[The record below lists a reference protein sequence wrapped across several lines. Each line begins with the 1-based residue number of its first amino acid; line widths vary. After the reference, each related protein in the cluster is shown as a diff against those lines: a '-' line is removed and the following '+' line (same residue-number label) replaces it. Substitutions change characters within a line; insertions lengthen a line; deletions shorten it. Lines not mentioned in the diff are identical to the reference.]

1 MAIFLPIKLKQQKWQ
16 YLRLLLQNDEGF
28 FKQKNE

>member
-1 MAIFLPIKLKQQKWQ
+1 MAIFLPIKLKQQNWQ
-16 YLRLLLQNDEGF
+16 YLRLLLQNDERF